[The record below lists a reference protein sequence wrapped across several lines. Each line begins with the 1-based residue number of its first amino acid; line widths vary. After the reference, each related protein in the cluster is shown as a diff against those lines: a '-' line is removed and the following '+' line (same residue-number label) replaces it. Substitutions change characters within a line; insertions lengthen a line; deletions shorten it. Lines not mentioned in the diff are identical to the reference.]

1 MGQSTV
7 TKPAGTQ
14 HPTGGITEPLVK
26 VNLQLLLS
34 HIEMNSQY
42 IQQFVTNNGAT
53 LTYDNNA
60 EKDYLESVAV
70 PLLRELRH
78 GLQSNLNRLT
88 SFADA
93 TAVDSERYNHVI
105 AEASYALATASLFL
119 EPINFDTVTLLQ
131 SHPVPE
137 PTGNPMLFGVG
148 EHITLETATDNHPVE
163 MMADEH
169 ILEIEV
175 QKEER
180 DSFFADS
187 SELSTTNVPRSKTT
201 SSHQTPATTEPAD
214 EDIAMPKQ
222 PQEEPKPVEKVRWRF
237 KSKTGQRPTNP
248 CRRNQSQPP
257 RN

>member
-1 MGQSTV
+1 MAQSTV
-7 TKPAGTQ
+7 TKPVGTQ

-70 PLLRELRH
+70 PLLHELRQ
-78 GLQSNLNRLT
+78 GLQSNLDRLT

-163 MMADEH
+163 MMADEQT
-169 ILEIEV
+169 LEIEV